1 MDNKAITAG
10 VRTGGLTDR
19 TEIKILL
26 CYLLASLKQPI
37 TQNQLIECV
46 CGQELVNYFEMQSA
60 LQHLLDNRLI
70 KEDEQGFSILPE
82 GAEIAQQLESAV
94 NTTVKRYAY
103 TMAVNLLQYE
113 ALKKLDPTRFIDTAS
128 GWFAGAPSD
137 VESLHVYFKPFKMPK
152 APTRPVVLSEF
163 GGYACG
169 VKGHIFNLKKT
180 YGYRIFDTVE
190 ELEKAIRTLYAEEIF
205 PAIPRGLCGAIY
217 TQLSD
222 VEDETNGLL
231 TYDRRL
237 TKIGPISLPTANSPK
252 GDPPCGT

>member
-113 ALKKLDPTRFIDTAS
+113 ALKKQNKTEIIPLED
-128 GWFAGAPSD
+128 
-137 VESLHVYFKPFKMPK
+137 
-152 APTRPVVLSEF
+152 
-163 GGYACG
+163 GGYELKCSIEDSDFSLFSMTVRMPDEKSAKLAG
-169 VKGHIFNLKKT
+169 EQFVMKGQDIFRVMLGITTETPALYRDFVKEHK
-180 YGYRIFDTVE
+180 
-190 ELEKAIRTLYAEEIF
+190 
-205 PAIPRGLCGAIY
+205 
-217 TQLSD
+217 
-222 VEDETNGLL
+222 
-231 TYDRRL
+231 YD
-237 TKIGPISLPTANSPK
+237 
-252 GDPPCGT
+252 